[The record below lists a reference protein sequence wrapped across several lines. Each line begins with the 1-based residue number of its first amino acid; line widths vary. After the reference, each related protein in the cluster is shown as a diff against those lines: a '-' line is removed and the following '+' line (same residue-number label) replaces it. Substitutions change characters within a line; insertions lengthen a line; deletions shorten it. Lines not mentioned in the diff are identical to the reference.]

1 MIRAN
6 GILMT
11 WLLIHT
17 AQTEAG
23 GGKRKEGKGKGKR
36 GRQSAAGAKQP
47 SSVSLSKQVTD
58 SWINKKNSPDVTVG
72 E

>member
-17 AQTEAG
+17 AQTQAG
-23 GGKRKEGKGKGKR
+23 GEKRKEGKGREGKGK
-36 GRQSAAGAKQP
+36 GRQSAAGAKQ
-47 SSVSLSKQVTD
+47 Q
-58 SWINKKNSPDVTVG
+58 
-72 E
+72 